1 MADQRATKL
10 DRPVDAKLD
19 HVLGPPDAPMTL
31 VEYGSYVCP
40 SCHVAHE
47 VVANL
52 RDRFGDRL
60 RYVFRHRP
68 LTGSEDAVRAAAIAE
83 YADRTG
89 DRFWEVHDALMRRGP
104 TFEEAEFVEIADAFG
119 LPRPGALDERVLA
132 EATRRVREDRASSER
147 SGALVSPTFYI
158 GDRRYEGA
166 WDEASLADALLGSLG
181 HRVHAATVDF
191 VRWGPSA
198 GLLLVLA
205 TLLALVLANSPAGP
219 GFLAFWQQPLG
230 VGLGEHLFS
239 LPLLAWVNDLLLAV
253 FFLVVG
259 LEIKRELT
267 IGRLATL
274 RAAAL
279 PVAGA
284 IGGMLLPAALYVL
297 LAPAGLDHGWGT
309 TISTDTAFA
318 IAIIVLLGDRVPV
331 ELRVFLTAAVI
342 IDDLVAIAV
351 IALVYT
357 SDLHAGYLLASVAAI
372 GVLVALNRSGVHRAL
387 PYAALGLVLWT
398 CLHEAGVH
406 ATLAGVVLALVTPTR
421 PPPNLRALNAQ
432 AELVFQAEA
441 QNRGRDALMRNG
453 PSEPSMRTL
462 DAIHDRIESPA
473 AKLLRTAEPWSSYVV
488 LPVFALANAGVVV
501 TAGVLS
507 GHGAVATAIVA
518 GLLLGKPLGMLG
530 CAWLATRLGLADR
543 PAAYTWRQLFGACAL
558 AGIGFTMSLFIAG
571 EAFPDPGTHAAAKI
585 AIFIASLLAGIAG
598 TLLLWRR
605 PMEGA
610 RAS

>member
-205 TLLALVLANSPAGP
+205 TLLALLLANSPAGP

-230 VGLGEHLFS
+230 VGLGEDLFS

-357 SDLHAGYLLASVAAI
+357 SDLHAGYLLASAVAI

-441 QNRGRDALMRNG
+441 QNRGRDALMRHG
-453 PSEPSMRTL
+453 PSEPSMRML

-605 PMEGA
+605 PREGA

>member
-219 GFLAFWQQPLG
+219 GFLAFWQQPFG
-230 VGLGEHLFS
+230 IGLGDAVFS

-357 SDLHAGYLLASVAAI
+357 SDLHAGYLLASAAAI

-441 QNRGRDALMRNG
+441 QNRGRDALMRHG
-453 PSEPSMRTL
+453 PSEPSMRML

-605 PMEGA
+605 PREGA